1 MGKCVRI
8 RGSSKPR
15 AAAAAAASCLTP
27 LCSGRRVPPSEASSA
42 CSPRTRSRPRRHRG
56 AGLRRWCGAK
66 ESAYGGSPRRRRR
79 GEGEADARSPRGRVL
94 GVGGARQQQLCADG
108 HGQQHEE
115 EASATMAGD
124 CDDDAGVA
132 KVNKANKHEN
142 DECRCRVVVGVASQ
156 TPSPS
161 PPTETEIEA
170 FFADAELAERRRFAE
185 AYNYDVALDRPLE
198 GRFEWVPLPL
208 TGGSEGV
215 KPSQSVR

>member
-15 AAAAAAASCLTP
+15 AGAAAASCLT

-66 ESAYGGSPRRRRR
+66 ESAYGGSPRRRR
-79 GEGEADARSPRGRVL
+79 GEGEADARSPRRRVL
-94 GVGGARQQQLCADG
+94 GGARQQQLCADG

-115 EASATMAGD
+115 EASAMMAGD

-142 DECRCRVVVGVASQ
+142 DECGCRVVVAVASQ

-161 PPTETEIEA
+161 PPPTETEIEA

-185 AYNYDVALDRPLE
+185 A
-198 GRFEWVPLPL
+198 
-208 TGGSEGV
+208 
-215 KPSQSVR
+215 

>member
-1 MGKCVRI
+1 MRI

-15 AAAAAAASCLTP
+15 AGAAAASCLT

-66 ESAYGGSPRRRRR
+66 ESAYGGSPRRRR
-79 GEGEADARSPRGRVL
+79 GEGEADARSPRRRVL
-94 GVGGARQQQLCADG
+94 GGARQQQLCADG

-115 EASATMAGD
+115 EASAMMAGD

-142 DECRCRVVVGVASQ
+142 DECGCRVVVAVASQ

-161 PPTETEIEA
+161 PPPTETEIEA

-185 AYNYDVALDRPLE
+185 A
-198 GRFEWVPLPL
+198 
-208 TGGSEGV
+208 
-215 KPSQSVR
+215 

>member
-15 AAAAAAASCLTP
+15 AAAAAAASCLT

-56 AGLRRWCGAK
+56 AALRRWCGAK

-79 GEGEADARSPRGRVL
+79 GEADARSPRGRVL

-108 HGQQHEE
+108 HHGQQHEE

-124 CDDDAGVA
+124 CDDGAGVA

-142 DECRCRVVVGVASQ
+142 DECGCRVVVGVASHQ
-156 TPSPS
+156 TPSPPP

-170 FFADAELAERRRFAE
+170 FFAAAELAERRRFAE
-185 AYNYDVALDRPLE
+185 A
-198 GRFEWVPLPL
+198 
-208 TGGSEGV
+208 
-215 KPSQSVR
+215 

>member
-15 AAAAAAASCLTP
+15 AAAAAAASCLT

-56 AGLRRWCGAK
+56 AALRRWCGAK

-79 GEGEADARSPRGRVL
+79 GEADARSPRGRVL

-108 HGQQHEE
+108 HHGQQHEE

-124 CDDDAGVA
+124 CDDGAGVA

-142 DECRCRVVVGVASQ
+142 DECGCRVVGGVASQ

-161 PPTETEIEA
+161 PSPPPPPTETEIEA

-185 AYNYDVALDRPLE
+185 A
-198 GRFEWVPLPL
+198 
-208 TGGSEGV
+208 
-215 KPSQSVR
+215 